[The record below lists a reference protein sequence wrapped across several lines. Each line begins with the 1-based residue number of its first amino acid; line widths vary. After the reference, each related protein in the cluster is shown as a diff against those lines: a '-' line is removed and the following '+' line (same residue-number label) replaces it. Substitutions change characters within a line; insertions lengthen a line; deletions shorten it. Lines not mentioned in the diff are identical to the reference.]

1 MKKQLKSLLKFL
13 LVSVITVNL
22 SSCVKEDYDEPVTAN
37 IDPALTVTH
46 TLAQVR
52 ALATSSVPVKLPDS
66 MIIAGV
72 ITADDESGNFYK
84 EMVIQ
89 DSTAGLSILLDLSNY
104 NSNYPIGRRVFVKCK
119 DLYVAKDQYGTVEI
133 GVPNAGEIG
142 RMPGGLVSQYL
153 IPGKWG
159 LPLPTVTTTLATLNA
174 NIDDYIQKIVN
185 IQGVEF
191 QASDMGIVWAAP
203 GDYNRTLKDCGNE
216 ELVVYTSSYSS
227 FASKT
232 TPNGRGDIT
241 GIIKVYGS
249 SGELIV
255 RNELD
260 ANMNGATCDSALAN
274 AVEISIDSLR
284 SVFTGT
290 TTSSPIGTKITG
302 VVISDISG
310 NNLDSKNMVIQNG
323 NTGIVVRFTN
333 AHTFAVGDRV
343 QVIVSGQ
350 ELSEYRGWL
359 QVNNVPN
366 GYATVIGNGT
376 VTPRTVTIADI
387 IANYS
392 SWESTLLRING
403 VTISGGT
410 TPGNYGGSTTLTDA
424 TGTMVMYTRS
434 AAIFSTTAYPT
445 GTVNVTGILSEYTSS
460 TFTPQLLLRTTADVQ

>member
-1 MKKQLKSLLKFL
+1 
-13 LVSVITVNL
+13 
-22 SSCVKEDYDEPVTAN
+22 
-37 IDPALTVTH
+37 
-46 TLAQVR
+46 
-52 ALATSSVPVKLPDS
+52 
-66 MIIAGV
+66 
-72 ITADDESGNFYK
+72 
-84 EMVIQ
+84 
-89 DSTAGLSILLDLSNY
+89 
-104 NSNYPIGRRVFVKCK
+104 
-119 DLYVAKDQYGTVEI
+119 
-133 GVPNAGEIG
+133 
-142 RMPGGLVSQYL
+142 
-153 IPGKWG
+153 
-159 LPLPTVTTTLATLNA
+159 
-174 NIDDYIQKIVN
+174 
-185 IQGVEF
+185 
-191 QASDMGIVWAAP
+191 
-203 GDYNRTLKDCGNE
+203 
-216 ELVVYTSSYSS
+216 
-227 FASKT
+227 
-232 TPNGRGDIT
+232 
-241 GIIKVYGS
+241 
-249 SGELIV
+249 
-255 RNELD
+255 
-260 ANMNGATCDSALAN
+260 
-274 AVEISIDSLR
+274 
-284 SVFTGT
+284 

-460 TFTPQLLLRTTADVQ
+460 TFTPQFLLRTTADVQ